1 LGASNAQ
8 FRLEGGPMP
17 SDAQVAR
24 YEALEAV
31 SRPFEVSVEFFTRD
45 TSFVADALLRQPLL
59 LTLVDENLGT
69 RSFHGIVD
77 AAEFSQARGEKFY
90 FRVHLVPA
98 LAALAHREDCRI
110 FQDKSIVEVITTI
123 FTEAGFNADVQ
134 WQLKG
139 TYSPQEFIV
148 QYRESSLNFVSR
160 LMEAEGIFYFFQHA
174 PSGHTMVVSDDES
187 AFVLTAGAPPV
198 EFTMT
203 QGALGQ
209 GVPLESF
216 RRTRTV
222 RTAALKVRDYDFVKP
237 QVKPEGTQAK
247 NDARPLFFFEYPGGF
262 TKTAD
267 ATRRATARMRMLRRD
282 ADVVH
287 GASGAIGL
295 RVGVPFMVDGV
306 GEGNLVGKFIV
317 TELTTRGHQTFEDD
331 VGNRVCQNSFAAI
344 PDGAVWAPPLL
355 ARKPRIRGVQTVVVT
370 GPGTSSSESIHVDQY
385 GRIKVH
391 FFWDRVGQLD
401 ENASCWLRVTQ
412 AQMGGTMILPRVQW
426 ELSVAFLEGDPD
438 RPFAIG
444 RLYNAENTP
453 PDGLPGAKAS
463 GSIKS
468 MSSPGG
474 AGHNE
479 MKMSDSGGSQG
490 HGMSAQKD
498 LNVTI
503 GNNKTETIAVNEDH
517 SVTVNMS
524 SSIKGNETVIVAS
537 NQAVDI
543 GAVLSQNIGGNE
555 TIVVG
560 GADTTNADSNLV
572 EKITGNRDYSIG
584 GMSFTMQNGIEHT
597 VQGNLERD
605 VSAVQLTASV
615 GSISDNIVGGLTQK
629 AGAVKVILA
638 KGSVAESI
646 TGSKNQIAAAAEVHL
661 IKGGYQ
667 ASCDGSVTRL
677 IGGLHQWNVSGD
689 ISIKGKMVTIGGAT
703 GTLSGGGST
712 IKLGGGPVLL
722 QGSKVAVEAAMVV
735 KLGGSMKLGPG

>member
-1 LGASNAQ
+1 
-8 FRLEGGPMP
+8 M
-17 SDAQVAR
+17 
-24 YEALEAV
+24 
-31 SRPFEVSVEFFTRD
+31 
-45 TSFVADALLRQPLL
+45 
-59 LTLVDENLGT
+59 
-69 RSFHGIVD
+69 
-77 AAEFSQARGEKFY
+77 
-90 FRVHLVPA
+90 
-98 LAALAHREDCRI
+98 
-110 FQDKSIVEVITTI
+110 
-123 FTEAGFNADVQ
+123 
-134 WQLKG
+134 
-139 TYSPQEFIV
+139 
-148 QYRESSLNFVSR
+148 
-160 LMEAEGIFYFFQHA
+160 
-174 PSGHTMVVSDDES
+174 
-187 AFVLTAGAPPV
+187 
-198 EFTMT
+198 
-203 QGALGQ
+203 
-209 GVPLESF
+209 
-216 RRTRTV
+216 
-222 RTAALKVRDYDFVKP
+222 RTASLKVRDYDFVKP

-247 NDARPLFFFEYPGGF
+247 ADARPLFYFEYPGGF
-262 TKTAD
+262 TKTTD

-287 GASGAIGL
+287 GTSGAIGL

-306 GEGNLVGKFIV
+306 GEGNLAGKFIV

-331 VGNRVCQNSFAAI
+331 IGNRVCQNSFAAI
-344 PDGAVWAPPLL
+344 PDGMVWAPPLL

-370 GPGTSSSESIHVDQY
+370 GPGTASSESIHVDNY

-412 AQMGGTMILPRVQW
+412 AQMGGTMILPRVGW

-453 PDGLPGAKAS
+453 PDALPGAKAS

-474 AGHNE
+474 AGQNE

-572 EKITGNRDYSIG
+572 EKVTGNRDYSIG

-638 KGSVAESI
+638 KGSVVETI

-667 ASCDGSVTRL
+667 AGCDASVTRL
-677 IGGLHQWNVSGD
+677 IGGVHQLERLRRHQHQGQDGHHRRRDGNAHGGRQHPQARRRPDSAPGEQGLGRGCVDRQAGRHHEDRAGLAMAVRFGLRSSIVVGGVTYRVREFALREEISELSALRCTIVNDAGD
-689 ISIKGKMVTIGGAT
+689 APEPATLLDAAAVLTIAPLDEGPKRTFVGKVVRAERTDALVEIDVLPTAWRMSRRADCRIFQQMSVVDIVKKVLTDAGVTTTEWKTTGSYATRDYTVQYRETDLEFVARLLSEEGIYFAIHHDDSKDTMVFGDDPKGF
-703 GTLSGGGST
+703 
-712 IKLGGGPVLL
+712 GPVD
-722 QGSKVAVEAAMVV
+722 GPAALSFRELRSHGRMPTTRECP
-735 KLGGSMKLGPG
+735 K